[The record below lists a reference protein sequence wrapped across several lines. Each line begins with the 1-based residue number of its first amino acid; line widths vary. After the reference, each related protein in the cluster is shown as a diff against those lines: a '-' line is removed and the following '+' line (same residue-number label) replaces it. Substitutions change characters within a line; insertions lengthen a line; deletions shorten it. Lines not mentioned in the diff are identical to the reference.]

1 MKLSPFADA
10 IDTDHTRK
18 RSILAAACAVGVV
31 GTFGTPIGGVLFSV
45 EVPPLAP
52 PARSPRVLP
61 GLAAAAAPPMPMPA
75 ARVPAA
81 RPRR

>member
-45 EVPPLAP
+45 EGTATFYVVSNLWRGFVGGRLTKTPN
-52 PARSPRVLP
+52 RI
-61 GLAAAAAPPMPMPA
+61 
-75 ARVPAA
+75 
-81 RPRR
+81 RPRL